1 MSDVVSPVPAAAVQ
15 RSPFH
20 GHEPFER
27 RARNGAI
34 GVRLQ
39 AGLLRSVTQVH
50 TWPGGID
57 VLAHA
62 LAQAVGAAV
71 PTRTGTLVALPHGVV
86 LRTGPEEFLL
96 VSEHAEP
103 QWPALRRAI
112 AADVGSVTDLSH
124 ARCRIRI
131 GGSASRDT
139 LSKLFAL
146 DLREAALPVG
156 EMRLTGHH
164 HVPCLLL
171 RAGLDD
177 FEMLVFSTYAHDQ
190 LGTLVDA
197 ALEYGVALEMAAP
210 A

>member
-1 MSDVVSPVPAAAVQ
+1 MSDIASSASPVAP

-20 GHEPFER
+20 GHVPHER
-27 RARNGAI
+27 QARNGAI

-39 AGLLRSVTQVH
+39 AGMLRSVTQVH
-50 TWPGGID
+50 TWPDGID
-57 VLAHA
+57 ALEAA
-62 LAQAVGAAV
+62 LAQALGVVV
-71 PTRTGTLVALPHGVV
+71 PARTGIVTTLADGVL

-96 VSEHAEP
+96 VVDRAEA
-103 QWPALRRAI
+103 QWPALRQAI
-112 AADVGSVTDLSH
+112 APDVGSVTDLSH

-131 GGSASRDT
+131 GGPASRDT

-146 DLREAALPVG
+146 DLREAAFPVG
-156 EMRLTGHH
+156 EARLTGHH

-171 RAGLDD
+171 RAGVDD

-197 ALEYGVALEMAAP
+197 ALEYGVALEIAAP